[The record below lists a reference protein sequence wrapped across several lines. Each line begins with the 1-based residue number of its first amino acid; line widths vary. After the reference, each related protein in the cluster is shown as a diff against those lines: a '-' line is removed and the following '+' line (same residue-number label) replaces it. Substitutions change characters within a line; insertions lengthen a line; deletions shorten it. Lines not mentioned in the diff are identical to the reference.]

1 MCGKK
6 ALRVIISGVI
16 FMAISYVIHMLG
28 ALVDMNYYLDS
39 NYFRVWSK
47 IMMPTAGPPPMEFTL
62 YSLLFGLIG
71 GILFALVY
79 YYIKDAIKLKG
90 AAKKGLFYGLLV
102 ILVALIPGSLSMT
115 LLFNLPLLLVVS
127 WAVQGAI
134 VYLLS
139 GMITAKLIK

>member
-6 ALRVIISGVI
+6 AGRIVLAGAI

-28 ALVDMNYYLDS
+28 AFVDMGYYTDP
-39 NYFRVWSK
+39 NYFKIWSK
-47 IMMPTAGPPPMEFTL
+47 LMMPTAGPPPMEFTL
-62 YSLLFGLIG
+62 YSLLFSLIG

-79 YYIKDAIKLKG
+79 YYVKDAIKIKG
-90 AAKKGLFYGLLV
+90 AVKKGLFYGLLIV
-102 ILVALIPGSLSMT
+102 LIALIPGSLSMI

-139 GMITAKLIK
+139 GMVTAKLFK

>member
-1 MCGKK
+1 MCTKK
-6 ALRVIISGVI
+6 AGRIFLSGVI

-28 ALVDMNYYLDS
+28 ALVDMSYYMDS

-62 YSLLFGLIG
+62 YSLLFSLIG

-79 YYIKDAIKLKG
+79 YYVKDAIKLKG
-90 AAKKGLFYGLLV
+90 AVKKGLFYGLLV
-102 ILVALIPGSLSMT
+102 ILVAVIPGYLSLF
-115 LLFNLPLLLVVS
+115 LLINLPLLLVVS

-134 VYLLS
+134 VNLLS
-139 GMITAKLIK
+139 GIITAKLIK